1 MWSGP
6 GFAITLPLG
15 RVMPQERAAGD
26 DPIPRFADSVAL
38 FILPAPSDLGYKK
51 SRPHKIIHTRLTE
64 TISAGA
70 DMLRKLASLFA
81 LLMRNFLPST
91 FVFAILL
98 TLLTMA
104 LAFVFADAGPA
115 VILSGWTAGFFNI
128 LIFAMQVILVLVTGH
143 ALALTAP
150 ARRLLQWIA
159 GIGDTPVR
167 GAMLVMFVACV
178 GSILNWAFG
187 LFFAGLLALEVAG
200 RVKKSDFPLLIAA
213 AYSGQICWHQG
224 FSGFIP
230 LVIAT
235 PEHPQNFIFQATGHS
250 VPLSQTIFQPWN
262 LLPLVTLA
270 VTLPVLAALIH
281 PRETEVREISPEALR
296 TLTTEF
302 APGERPDH
310 STWAERLDG
319 SAVVNFILALLVV
332 SSLLLHFYRKGADLN
347 LNTVILILFAAG
359 VILHGR
365 PVNYIRAVNV
375 AIRGAGGIALQFPLY
390 GGIMGVM
397 TGTGLAT
404 VIARWFVALSTPET
418 AYLMQFLGTGLINF
432 FVPSG
437 GGQWAI
443 QGPITIEAVGLI
455 GVGLTRSAMMVA
467 WGNEWTNMIQ
477 PFWALPLRG

>member
-1 MWSGP
+1 
-6 GFAITLPLG
+6 
-15 RVMPQERAAGD
+15 
-26 DPIPRFADSVAL
+26 
-38 FILPAPSDLGYKK
+38 
-51 SRPHKIIHTRLTE
+51 
-64 TISAGA
+64 
-70 DMLRKLASLFA
+70 MLRKMAFFFA
-81 LLMRNFLPST
+81 YLMRNYLPST
-91 FVFAILL
+91 FVFAVLL
-98 TLLTMA
+98 TILTMI
-104 LAFVFADAGPA
+104 LASVFAGAGPS
-115 VILSGWTAGFFNI
+115 VILSSWTAGFFNI
-128 LIFAMQVILVLVTGH
+128 LIFAMQIILVLITGH

-224 FSGFIP
+224 LSGFIP
-230 LVIAT
+230 LVLAT
-235 PEHPQNFIFQATGHS
+235 PDHPQNFVFQATGYS
-250 VPLSQTIFQPWN
+250 VPLTHTILQPYN
-262 LLPLVTLA
+262 LLPLMILVI
-270 VTLPVLAALIH
+270 TLPLLVAFIH
-281 PRETEVREISPEALR
+281 PRGQEIREITPEALR
-296 TLTTEF
+296 SLTADST
-302 APGERPDH
+302 PSQQPLH

-319 SAVVNFILALLVV
+319 SPIISAALALIVI
-332 SSLLLHFYRKGADLN
+332 SCLLLHFQTKGAELN
-347 LNTVILILFAAG
+347 INIVILLFFVTG

-390 GGIMGVM
+390 GGIMGIM
-397 TGTGLAT
+397 MGTGLAT
-404 VIARWFVALSTPET
+404 VIARWFVDLSTPET
-418 AYLMQFLGTGLINF
+418 AYLMQFLGTGLLNF

-455 GVGLTRSAMMVA
+455 GVDLTRSAMMVA

-477 PFWALPLRG
+477 PFWALPLLGIAGLTARDILGYTAMTFLWSGVVFTCFALLMGYSIL